1 MVTRLYTA
9 QIKLNKSDKDY
20 KKYLVSINE
29 NGVLIMDKGLFVVS
43 FFSEVDFKKSVEI
56 EGNNLKHIG
65 DITL

>member
-1 MVTRLYTA
+1 MITNLYTA
-9 QIKLNKSDKDY
+9 KIKLNKEYPNY
-20 KKYLVSINE
+20 KNYLVAMNE

-43 FFSEVDFKKSVEI
+43 FFNEADFKKSVEI

>member
-1 MVTRLYTA
+1 MMTSLYTA
-9 QIKLNKSDKDY
+9 KIKLNKSYQDY
-20 KKYLVSINE
+20 KNYLVVINE

-56 EGNNLKHIG
+56 EDNNLKHIG

>member
-1 MVTRLYTA
+1 MVTSLYTA
-9 QIKLNKSDKDY
+9 KIKLNKEYPNY
-20 KKYLVSINE
+20 KSYLVAINE

-56 EGNNLKHIG
+56 EGNNLKHIR

>member
-1 MVTRLYTA
+1 MITRLYTA
-9 QIKLNKSDKDY
+9 QIKLNKNDEDY

-43 FFSEVDFKKSVEI
+43 FFSEVDFKKSVKI
-56 EGNNLKHIG
+56 EGNNLTHIG